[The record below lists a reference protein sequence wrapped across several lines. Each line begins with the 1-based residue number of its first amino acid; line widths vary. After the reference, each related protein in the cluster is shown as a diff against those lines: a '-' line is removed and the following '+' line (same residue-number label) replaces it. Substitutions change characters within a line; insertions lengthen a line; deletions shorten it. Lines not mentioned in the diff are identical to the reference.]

1 MKKFAKPLAEATG
14 DPEKWIIAE
23 PRNGGTYWVFPPIG
37 KRPPSNDM
45 VKLSK
50 IMELTRSDHR
60 GERDAAI
67 LKANELL
74 NQLGVTWTKLIIND

>member
-23 PRNGGTYWVFPPIG
+23 PRNGGPYWVFPPIG

-50 IMELTRSDHR
+50 IMELTRPDR
-60 GERDAAI
+60 PGERDAAI
-67 LKANELL
+67 LKANQLL
-74 NQLGVTWTKLIIND
+74 NQLGVTWTEFIIND